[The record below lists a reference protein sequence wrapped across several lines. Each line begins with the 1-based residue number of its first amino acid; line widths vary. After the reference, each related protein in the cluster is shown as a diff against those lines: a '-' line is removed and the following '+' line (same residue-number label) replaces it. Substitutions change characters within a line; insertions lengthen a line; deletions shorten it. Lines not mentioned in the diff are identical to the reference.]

1 MSTEERSD
9 ARVASD
15 RGQLNLSDPPPRM
28 NRSRRR
34 PVEYRRIAVCL
45 APGEASAKAVQVAC
59 TLTAER
65 HAHMSVIAAIE
76 IQLELPLEAP
86 DVAVEAAA
94 HDAVRAARAIAE
106 SYGVHTQGIV
116 LHARDAGEAIVAE
129 LSQRRSEIAV
139 IAANWPQTTRRS
151 HLVGG
156 TTDHILKHA
165 LCRVVLIGHP
175 ASQVANARALSSEPV
190 FYSNRASDYWP
201 SGDFI
206 DRN

>member
-1 MSTEERSD
+1 MST
-9 ARVASD
+9 A
-15 RGQLNLSDPPPRM
+15 Q
-28 NRSRRR
+28 RSRDGDRPRR
-34 PVEYRRIAVCL
+34 RALEYRRIAVCL

-76 IQLELPLEAP
+76 VQLELSLEAP
-86 DVAVEAAA
+86 DAAVEAAA

-106 SYGVHTQGIV
+106 SYGVHAQGIV

-129 LSQRRSEIAV
+129 LHQRQTEIAV
-139 IAANWPQTTRRS
+139 IAANWPQKPRPGQ
-151 HLVGG
+151 LVGG
-156 TTDHILKHA
+156 TTDHVLKNA
-165 LCRVVLIGHP
+165 PCRVVLIGHP
-175 ASQVANARALSSEPV
+175 SGHVANAAGLRSEPA

-206 DRN
+206 DRS

>member
-1 MSTEERSD
+1 MSTAERSHD
-9 ARVASD
+9 
-15 RGQLNLSDPPPRM
+15 G
-28 NRSRRR
+28 NRPRRR
-34 PVEYRRIAVCL
+34 AAEYKRIAVCL

-76 IQLELPLEAP
+76 VQLELPLEAP

-94 HDAVRAARAIAE
+94 HDAVHAARAIAE
-106 SYGVHTQGIV
+106 SYGVHAKGIV

-129 LSQRRSEIAV
+129 LHQRQIQIAV
-139 IAANWPQTTRRS
+139 IAANLPQTTRQAR
-151 HLVGG
+151 LVGG

-165 LCRVVLIGHP
+165 PCRVILIRRP
-175 ASQVANARALSSEPV
+175 VSQAANARASSSEPV
-190 FYSNRASDYWP
+190 FYTNRPSDYWP

-206 DRN
+206 DRS